1 VSELHVPRHLVT
13 TDTIP
18 LLGAGKTDYSAAQAL
33 MEKELNVP
41 EHRPGVKAP
50 RGEPSCDVRLPIEGG
65 PRGRF
70 RGGPFAWSRPMRGQY
85 PGVCGQD
92 PLRYG
97 YRGQAGRLSVVYW
110 NSSRS

>member
-50 RGEPSCDVRLPIEGG
+50 RGEPSCDVRLPIEGSCA
-65 PRGRF
+65 R
-70 RGGPFAWSRPMRGQY
+70 A
-85 PGVCGQD
+85 
-92 PLRYG
+92 PL
-97 YRGQAGRLSVVYW
+97 QSCLVPCDAS
-110 NSSRS
+110 